1 MEIMAGQATR
11 TEALARLRAFLPR
24 VVDYSESRNFD
35 LGPDGHKAV
44 SQLSPYVRH
53 RLLLEP
59 EIVASLPEN
68 AKSSGVLKFK
78 QEVYW
83 RTYWKGWLEQRP
95 AVWRDYVNWL
105 DVESGVQSESMQAI
119 LDYRTGIEC
128 FDYWTRELIE
138 TGYLHNHARM
148 WYASIWIFTLKLS
161 WQSGADLFMRHLL
174 DGDAAS
180 NTLSWRWV
188 AGLQTRGKHYLA
200 RADNI
205 ERFTQGRFN
214 PVGQLGETSEYPRH
228 PLAAPETL
236 DSSKKY
242 LLLLSED
249 DCLAEYSEIGAA
261 PVVGVTALTP
271 DTVRFSE
278 KVQNFKKASVSDAM
292 NRACKHYKCEM
303 KNSWV
308 DSAESLAQ
316 CFTTSGADAVLSL
329 KAPVGSTR
337 DQFQA
342 LFSKTQIPGVE
353 VTRAWDREHWPKAS
367 AGYFKFKKSLGL

>member
-1 MEIMAGQATR
+1 
-11 TEALARLRAFLPR
+11 
-24 VVDYSESRNFD
+24 
-35 LGPDGHKAV
+35 
-44 SQLSPYVRH
+44 
-53 RLLLEP
+53 
-59 EIVASLPEN
+59 
-68 AKSSGVLKFK
+68 
-78 QEVYW
+78 
-83 RTYWKGWLEQRP
+83 
-95 AVWRDYVNWL
+95 
-105 DVESGVQSESMQAI
+105 
-119 LDYRTGIEC
+119 
-128 FDYWTRELIE
+128 
-138 TGYLHNHARM
+138 M

-214 PVGQLGETSEYPRH
+214 PVGQLDETAEPLSETSEYPRH